1 MVTELD
7 RRRLADAVAVACAAR
22 SPLGQAGIVFVQT
35 AATSFRIPL
44 GSPVINRLVQN
55 AGQQWPD
62 NNFSDKGALQ
72 CQVEMEQALREWA
85 Q

>member
-1 MVTELD
+1 M
-7 RRRLADAVAVACAAR
+7 AGAAAVACAAR
-22 SPLGQAGIVFVQT
+22 WPPGQAGIAFVQT

-44 GSPVINRLVQN
+44 DSPVINRLVQN

-62 NNFSDKGALQ
+62 NNSGDKGALR
-72 CQVEMEQALREWA
+72 CQVETEQALWEWA